1 MKREVTRYSLDAN
14 SGIMVPDNI
23 AGMYVRFE
31 DHTVVLEKAAAGQK
45 LDERT
50 AQDVVRMRQELD
62 AVREQR
68 DRLLRAYGTR
78 TIVPEAH
85 VMDSEVASADR
96 AIRQAMTVIRAVGI
110 LGDAWRGGR

>member
-1 MKREVTRYSLDAN
+1 MT
-14 SGIMVPDNI
+14 
-23 AGMYVRFE
+23 
-31 DHTVVLEKAAAGQK
+31 

-50 AQDVVRMRQELD
+50 VQDIVRMRHELD

-85 VMDSEVASADR
+85 AMDGEVASADR
-96 AIRQAMTVIRAVGI
+96 AIRQGMMVLRAVGI